1 MAGVA
6 ELLDGKRVCICAGS
20 GGVGKTTSS
29 AAIAAGM
36 AARGKKVAV
45 LTIDPAKRLADSLGL
60 PELGNE
66 ERQVDPALFAEAGI
80 ETQGGELWAMMLD
93 AKATF
98 DELVRRHA
106 PDEETRDRIL
116 ENRIYQQLSA
126 ALAGSQEYMAMEK
139 LFELHAED
147 RYDLLVLDTP
157 PTRNALDFLDAPR
170 RLMQFIEGRALQVFM
185 RPTGFGM
192 RVFGRGT
199 SMMFSILRRVTGVE
213 VLEDLSEFFQAFSGM
228 LGGFRERAKRVN
240 ELLANPETC
249 FLVVCGPQGEPV
261 TEAVYFHRKLVEAKL
276 PFGGVIVNKVHYES
290 ELPDYGEGFAAE
302 LEEALGDEDLAR
314 RVLENYDDYR
324 ALAARDRRNIER
336 LTAEMRARAVIQVPH
351 LDTDVHDLSGL
362 MQINRYLFAAGAKE
376 RTGDRGRLS
385 RRPDARRPRP
395 GAPGAARPGG
405 GGGRSSARARPTRW
419 SRDAGRG
426 RRRGRHLGARGRSS
440 SSSATRP
447 GSLRV
452 DDGHG
457 RSWRPFWLL
466 GEHVLLLRLG
476 A

>member
-1 MAGVA
+1 MAGVGD
-6 ELLDGKRVCICAGS
+6 LLEGKRVCICAGS

-66 ERQVDPALFAEAGI
+66 ERRVDPKLFAESGI
-80 ETQGGELWAMMLD
+80 EMEGGELWAMMLD

-106 PDEETRDRIL
+106 PDAETRERIL
-116 ENRIYQQLSA
+116 SNRIYQQLSA

-157 PTRNALDFLDAPR
+157 PSRNALDFLEAPR

-185 RPTGFGM
+185 RPTGLGM
-192 RVFGRGT
+192 KVFGRGT
-199 SMMFSILRRVTGVE
+199 SMMFSVLRRLTGVE

-228 LGGFRERAKRVN
+228 VGGFRERAKRVN

-249 FLVVCGPQGEPV
+249 FLVVCAPQGEPI
-261 TEAVYFHRKLVEAKL
+261 TEAVYFHRKLVEAEL

-290 ELPDYGEGFAAE
+290 ELPPYDDGLEGQLAD
-302 LEEALGDEDLAR
+302 ALSDDDLAR
-314 RVLENYDDYR
+314 RAIENFDDYR
-324 ALAARDRRNIER
+324 GLAARDQSNIKR
-336 LTAEMRARAVIQVPH
+336 LTAEMRARLVIQVPY
-351 LDTDVHDLSGL
+351 LDADVHDLPGL
-362 MQINRYLFAAGAKE
+362 MQMNEYLFAAGAKE
-376 RTGDRGRLS
+376 RT
-385 RRPDARRPRP
+385 AI
-395 GAPGAARPGG
+395 AAE
-405 GGGRSSARARPTRW
+405 A
-419 SRDAGRG
+419 
-426 RRRGRHLGARGRSS
+426 
-440 SSSATRP
+440 
-447 GSLRV
+447 
-452 DDGHG
+452 
-457 RSWRPFWLL
+457 
-466 GEHVLLLRLG
+466 
-476 A
+476 